1 MPKSKAKK
9 AKLSPLEQQVLD
21 ELAAH
26 DERIFTMEDDYD
38 YEAMAIGR
46 RVAQEQADAAAAA
59 RRGPRVRINSGSI
72 LEGEDDGVGFG
83 GSDDHHDFHD
93 DFHEFDEDYAAMA
106 IGREMASEPNGLN
119 FLTNLTKAP
128 SPKSSHAKQQEKS
141 LSDFNTHLQELVAA
155 YLGTRNPSILPVKAF
170 SCKLMESASREMD
183 QHMSNQGA
191 LRCQVPGLSPNDE
204 KNLTKHLAAALV
216 QFRQIKNRIRH
227 CHLFESV
234 VAEYGVGRVQCPCI
248 GSPFKQHGCVKIR
261 VGDGNFSAKSLS
273 VASGGGGNYGRTPFS
288 KEYFVE
294 AVECGDPKDSAHSG
308 CGNHFKSGSNAT
320 VSKSERLDLG
330 GIFFVNC
337 RHEVTETVMNIKK
350 GEGLK
355 YADTACLLAQLPE
368 ELRPVKEIKPEWI
381 TQRPEIPAG
390 TQRGVRIFTFR
401 TEEAVDKFINQLP
414 SFLFAYDII
423 CQHNSHTKKFSLWFQ
438 PKIGLFPVL
447 HAFAHEGSCRL
458 RFLSR
463 LSIGGGTGDFE
474 GNERTNGAIHRG
486 VAITQGM
493 TDGNREFNLSMLF
506 EVNSERKIAFLIPA
520 LDVELNG
527 CINAIRAI
535 TESEDFRLIS
545 YADAIAE
552 NKNRRQAL
560 FTSRSVVAMAKGML
574 ENVSVDAV
582 AKRNMLLRMKAQME
596 QLAAHIREC
605 DLKLKRHQGTNLTA
619 SVRRSRNKE
628 YKKLVDLVDVWNEF
642 IQDPAQELTDLE
654 GILESTTLDIS
665 ELALDGLPDLLDQD
679 EFDTEETEANAA
691 SRVDVGQEGVGR
703 KDVASQSTMESL
715 SSRITFW
722 RLIEQV
728 YFIHSDLHNIV
739 YFYEDRMER
748 FWASVMHEL
757 GEERDAAFRDAAR
770 VVIEKRRLWENT
782 RMEEARK
789 LIEFYENLEDFP
801 KSALLQVENATNAYI
816 RPRLHSSS
824 NNQWPGNLSTLQVKA
839 HEAIA

>member
-141 LSDFNTHLQELVAA
+141 LNDFNTHLQELVAA
-155 YLGTRNPSILPVKAF
+155 YLGTRNPSILPGTVCTRCELLAVNRCHICLNNNEVESAFCSNHSREHAKQEFHTDIRSNGGILMDLTDLELTMDCCSESEKKGGIMVELYGQGYQKTVRIQTCDHHSPAWTLLRHRFMPSKYSRPVKAF

-414 SFLFAYDII
+414 SFLFA
-423 CQHNSHTKKFSLWFQ
+423 
-438 PKIGLFPVL
+438 
-447 HAFAHEGSCRL
+447 
-458 RFLSR
+458 
-463 LSIGGGTGDFE
+463 
-474 GNERTNGAIHRG
+474 
-486 VAITQGM
+486 
-493 TDGNREFNLSMLF
+493 
-506 EVNSERKIAFLIPA
+506 
-520 LDVELNG
+520 
-527 CINAIRAI
+527 
-535 TESEDFRLIS
+535 
-545 YADAIAE
+545 
-552 NKNRRQAL
+552 
-560 FTSRSVVAMAKGML
+560 SVVAMAKGML

-582 AKRNMLLRMKAQME
+582 AKRNMLLRMKVQME

-642 IQDPAQELTDLE
+642 IQDPVQELTDLE

-715 SSRITFW
+715 SSRITVHDVFKSIDEHDYVDSSTFQFW
-722 RLIEQV
+722 RLVEQV

-801 KSALLQVENATNAYI
+801 RSALLQVENGYYEGI
-816 RPRLHSSS
+816 
-824 NNQWPGNLSTLQVKA
+824 
-839 HEAIA
+839 HEGIHDLK